1 MSEEDEDPP
10 TPASLLRERLYS
22 TVAVSLFLLLAAGLG
37 MILLFEVPFR
47 LLCGWAVHAWVTLPP
62 LLPRWN
68 ELLFPLAALGLAL
81 FLTDRFIRWAL
92 AAKGTE
98 LRWQGRHTVSAGFL
112 VLLGA
117 AAAIAMSG
125 IVHQMVWL
133 GAEPWWGRGRGYQLT
148 EAVSNARQI
157 AVAIQEFERKNSRYP
172 ESLSVLGLPPN
183 LLTVESRERG
193 LVEPFVYLKPAK
205 QLPAGEVV
213 PVIVSPVLPDRE
225 KVCVAFLPSGDANL
239 MQADLLPK
247 LLDDWKRQ
255 STAGHD

>member
-1 MSEEDEDPP
+1 MNEEDQDPSP
-10 TPASLLRERLYS
+10 PPRLWRERLYS
-22 TVAVSLFLLLAAGLG
+22 TVAVSLLLLLAAGLG
-37 MILLFEVPFR
+37 LILLFEVPFR
-47 LLCGWAVHAWVTLPP
+47 LLCGWAVHVWVTLPP

-68 ELLFPLAALGLAL
+68 DLLLPMAALGLAL
-81 FLTDRFIRWAL
+81 WLTDRFIRWAL
-92 AAKGTE
+92 VAKGSK
-98 LRWQGRHTVSAGFL
+98 LPWQGRHTVSATFL

-133 GAEPWWGRGRGYQLT
+133 GAEPWWGKGRGYQLT

-157 AVAIQEFERKNSRYP
+157 AVAVQEFERKNGRYP
-172 ESLSVLGLPPN
+172 ESLAELDVPPN
-183 LLTVESRERG
+183 LLTVAPRERG

-205 QLPAGEVV
+205 HRPAGVDV

-225 KVCVAFLPSGDANL
+225 KVCVAFLLSGDANL

-247 LLDDWKRQ
+247 LLEDWRRQ
-255 STAGHD
+255 TPADHD